1 MTISLA
7 QFRIEF
13 PEFISATD
21 AFVQAYLDKA
31 NLRIDRS
38 VWDSDPNRLFGDS
51 GQGYMAA
58 HMMALSPMGMGA
70 KLVDSKGNTTY
81 KTHYD
86 ELALSVSSGFRVAW
100 PLSATALPPFQSGGW
115 GPIF

>member
-1 MTISLA
+1 VTLSLA

-13 PEFISATD
+13 PEFISAAD
-21 AFVQAYLDKA
+21 SFVQAYLDKA

-38 VWDSDPNRLFGDS
+38 VWDSDANRLLGDS

-70 KLVDSKGNTTY
+70 QLVGSDGSTTY
-81 KTHYD
+81 KRHY
-86 ELALSVSSGFRVAW
+86 EEIALSVSPGFRVAW
-100 PLSATALPPFQSGGW
+100 PLSPSALPPFSSGGW